1 MFDIM
6 KDSNKFNNSLSSG
19 ANTESITVEI
29 LDSIMGSGKTTNILK
44 WIDDNNTTEKFIYV
58 SPLLSEVD
66 EGGRVQRDLKHTR
79 FHYPKADESNRT
91 KGDSLLSMLQ
101 EGLNIS
107 CTHSLYLL
115 MTDAHL
121 NEIRKQN
128 YIVIIDEELGV
139 IDSYDSYSQYDI
151 RSLIKSGSVVKQESD
166 GMLLWV
172 SDDSNYDER
181 DHAYN
186 KLKRHIQSGI
196 LYSAKRADSML
207 VTQLPIK
214 LFTVAK
220 RVVIITYMF
229 EGNILST
236 FLKLKGIEYKPFTE
250 VTTTPVDKKEIKNLI
265 TMYELKNKWKDLGKL
280 KLSNTWYTSNN
291 NGNATTKDIKTIEN
305 FISSF
310 CRAND
315 CSFIDLMYTF
325 PKYRRFD
332 NKKAR
337 CVIKPKGYIDREVED
352 EEDGS
357 VYIEKVWVA
366 TQTRATNDY
375 DHKTHLVHAFN
386 RYPNTAVK
394 SYLQDYGQIVDD
406 DIFALCELLQWV
418 WRSAIRKGEPITLC
432 IVSNRMRKLFDEW
445 LESED

>member
-1 MFDIM
+1 M
-6 KDSNKFNNSLSSG
+6 KELVQDVMKENQNSFE
-19 ANTESITVEI
+19 NQSITVEI
-29 LDSIMGSGKTTNILK
+29 LDSIMGSGKTTEVLK
-44 WIDDNNTTEKFIYV
+44 WIDSIHSTERFIYV

-66 EGGRVQRDLKHTR
+66 EGGRVQQDLKHTR
-79 FHYPKADESNRT
+79 FHYPKSDTTSKT
-91 KGDSLLSMLQ
+91 KGDSLLNMLQ

-115 MTDAHL
+115 MTNEHL

-139 IDSYDSYSQYDI
+139 IDSYNSYSEYDI
-151 RSLIKSGSVVKQESD
+151 GSLIKSGSVEKQESD
-166 GMLLWV
+166 GMLMWV
-172 SDDSNYDER
+172 SDDDNYDER
-181 DHAYN
+181 NHAYN

-220 RVVIITYMF
+220 RVIIITYMF

-236 FLKLKGIEYKPFTE
+236 FLKLKNIKYIPFNE
-250 VTTTPVDKKEIKNLI
+250 VQTKVVDKKEIKGLI
-265 TMYELKNKWKDLGKL
+265 NMYEIKSKWKQLEKL
-280 KLSNTWYTSNN
+280 KLSNTWYTSTAS
-291 NGNATTKDIKTIEN
+291 GNATGKDIKTIEN

-310 CRAND
+310 SRINNCTYK
-315 CSFIDLMYTF
+315 DLMYTF
-325 PKYRRFD
+325 PKHRRFD
-332 NKKAR
+332 NKRVKN
-337 CVIKPKGYIDREVED
+337 VIKPKGYVDREED
-352 EEDGS
+352 VDGEL
-357 VYIEKVWVA
+357 VLEKVWIA

-394 SYLQDYGQIVDD
+394 AYLQDYGQVVSDD
-406 DIFALCELLQWV
+406 VFALCELLQWV
-418 WRSAIRKGEPITLC
+418 WRSAIRNGEPITLC
-432 IVSNRMRKLFDEW
+432 IVSPRMRKLFINW
-445 LESED
+445 LEEE

>member
-6 KDSNKFNNSLSSG
+6 KSSNISFDSS
-19 ANTESITVEI
+19 SITVEI

-44 WIDDNNTTEKFIYV
+44 WIDANNSTEKFIYV

-79 FHYPKADESNRT
+79 FHYPKADEANRT

-101 EGLNIS
+101 DGLNIS

-172 SDDSNYDER
+172 SDDDNYDEK

-220 RVVIITYMF
+220 RVIIITYMF

-236 FLKLKGIEYKPFTE
+236 FLKLKGIEYKPFTD
-250 VTTTPVDKKEIKNLI
+250 VTTTPVDKKEINNLI
-265 TMYELKNKWKDLGKL
+265 TMYELKSKWKELGKL

-291 NGNATTKDIKTIEN
+291 NGNATAKDIKSIEN

-310 CRAND
+310 CRISG
-315 CSFIDLMYTF
+315 CSYKELMYTF
-325 PKYRRFD
+325 PKHRRFD
-332 NKKAR
+332 NSKAR
-337 CVIKPKGYIDREVED
+337 GVIKPKGYIDRE
-352 EEDGS
+352 EELADGS
-357 VYIEKVWVA
+357 IEIEKVWVA

-432 IVSNRMRKLFDEW
+432 IVSTRMRKLFDKW
-445 LESED
+445 LNE